1 MIAGMLTLDNQSG
14 VSVENLIKG
23 LEIRVN
29 SLRKTVKLAKD
40 NSLSLV
46 LNEDAARLDETECL
60 LDLIKRNGITVYER
74 VEASGKKS
82 LHLTKESA
90 EGDLGYTDN
99 VREIK
104 VMP

>member
-1 MIAGMLTLDNQSG
+1 M
-14 VSVENLIKG
+14 ENLIRG
-23 LEIRVN
+23 LEIRVDR
-29 SLRKTVKLAKD
+29 LKKVAKLAEENGLD
-40 NSLSLV
+40 LV

-60 LDLIKRNGITVYER
+60 LDLIKRNGITIYER

-90 EGDLGYTDN
+90 EVDLGYTDN
-99 VREIK
+99 IREIK